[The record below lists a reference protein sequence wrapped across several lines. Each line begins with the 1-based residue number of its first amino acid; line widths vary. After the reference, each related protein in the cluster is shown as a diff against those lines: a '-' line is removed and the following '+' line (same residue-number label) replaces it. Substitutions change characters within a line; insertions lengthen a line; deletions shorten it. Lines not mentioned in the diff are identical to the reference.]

1 MSNSNEMKSRII
13 LHVDMDYFFAQ
24 CEERENPKIKG
35 KPVVI
40 CVYSGRGGDS
50 GAVSTSNYEA
60 RKFGVKA
67 GIPIS
72 LAKKLAPHAIF
83 LPVNMELYHTI
94 SDDVMEILKEY
105 SDKIEQESI
114 DEAFCDLTEKVNDFE
129 EAQKL
134 AIQLKDEIKQ
144 KVGLTCS
151 VGIGPNKLVAK
162 IASDHNKPDGLTVV
176 RPEEVLQFLGPLKIT
191 DLIGVG
197 KKTGERLNEL
207 GVKNIA
213 DLSKITA
220 DALIREFGHAK
231 GIWLKQASQGID
243 DSPVRERSGTGQIG
257 RIITLKENTKDLN
270 TIFDAVDQ
278 LSYDIHMKLQAR
290 KLSFRSVSFIAIS
303 SDLKIHTRSHTLPAS
318 AKDPGTIKTYAHEL
332 VKAFLAENP
341 VVLRRVGIRV
351 ANLAEEKGQRTLGE
365 F

>member
-1 MSNSNEMKSRII
+1 MSNNEKKSRII

-24 CEERENPKIKG
+24 CEERENPEIKG

-72 LAKKLAPHAIF
+72 LAKKLAPNAIF
-83 LPVNMELYHTI
+83 LPVNMELYHII

-105 SDKIEQESI
+105 SEKIEQESI
-114 DEAFCDLTEKVNDFE
+114 DEAFCDLIEKVYDFE

-134 AIQLKDEIKQ
+134 AIKLKDEIKQ

-162 IASDHNKPDGLTVV
+162 IASDYNKPDGLTIVGQ
-176 RPEEVLQFLGPLKIT
+176 EEVLQFLGPLKIT

-197 KKTGERLNEL
+197 KKTGEKLKDL
-207 GVKNIA
+207 GVKNIE
-213 DLSKITA
+213 DISKITA
-220 DALIREFGHAK
+220 DELIRNFGLAK

-243 DSPVRERSGTGQIG
+243 DSPVKERSGPGQIG
-257 RIITLKENTKDLN
+257 RIITLKENTGDLN
-270 TIFDAVDQ
+270 TIYDAIDQ
-278 LSYDIHMKLQAR
+278 LPNDIFVKLQAR

-303 SDLKIHTRSHTLPAS
+303 HDLKIHTKNHTLSIS
-318 AKDPGTIKTYAHEL
+318 AKDPETIRDHAHEL
-332 VKAFLAENP
+332 VKAFLVEHP

-351 ANLAEEKGQRTLGE
+351 TNLEEEKGQKTLGE

>member
-1 MSNSNEMKSRII
+1 MSNNEMKSRII

-24 CEERENPKIKG
+24 CEEREHPEIKG

-60 RKFGVKA
+60 RKLGVKA
-67 GIPIS
+67 GIPIR
-72 LAKKLAPHAIF
+72 LAKKLAPQAIF
-83 LPVNMELYHTI
+83 LPVNMELYRTI

-105 SDKIEQESI
+105 SEKIEQESI
-114 DEAFCDLTEKVNDFE
+114 DEAFCDLTEKINDFE
-129 EAQKL
+129 EAKML
-134 AIQLKDEIKQ
+134 AIQLKNEIKQ
-144 KVGLTCS
+144 KVALTCS

-162 IASDHNKPDGLTVV
+162 VASDHNKPDGLTVV
-176 RPEEVLQFLGPLKIT
+176 RPEEVLLFLGPLKIT
-191 DLIGVG
+191 GLVGVG

-220 DALIREFGHAK
+220 DELIREFGHAK

-243 DSPVRERSGTGQIG
+243 DSPVKERSGTGQIG
-257 RIITLKENTKDLN
+257 RIITLKDNTKDLN
-270 TIFDAVDQ
+270 TIFDAIDQ
-278 LSYDIHMKLQAR
+278 LSNDIHMKLQAR
-290 KLSFRSVSFIAIS
+290 KLKFRSVSFIAIS
-303 SDLKIHTRSHTLPAS
+303 HDFKTHTKSHTLSAS
-318 AKDPGTIKTYAHEL
+318 AKDAGTIKSHAHEL
-332 VKAFLAENP
+332 VKAFLAEHP
-341 VVLRRVGIRV
+341 FALRRVGIRV
-351 ANLAEEKGQRTLGE
+351 ANLEEEKGQRTLGE

>member
-1 MSNSNEMKSRII
+1 VSISNEKKSRII

-24 CEERENPKIKG
+24 CEEKENPKIKG

-40 CVYSGRGGDS
+40 CVYSGRGGNS

-60 RKFGVKA
+60 RKLGVKA

-72 LAKKLAPHAIF
+72 LAKKLAPYAIF
-83 LPVNMELYHTI
+83 LPVNMELYRTI
-94 SDDVMEILKEY
+94 SDDVMEILKKY
-105 SDKIEQESI
+105 SGKIEQESI
-114 DEAFCDLTEKVNDFE
+114 DEAFSDLTEQVNDFV
-129 EAQKL
+129 EAKKL
-134 AIQLKDEIKQ
+134 AIELKDEIKQ

-162 IASDHNKPDGLTVV
+162 IASDFNKPDGLTVV
-176 RPEEVLQFLGPLKIT
+176 RQEEVSQFLGPLKIT

-207 GVKNIA
+207 GVRNIA
-213 DLSKITA
+213 DLSKLTS
-220 DALIREFGHAK
+220 DELIREFGNAK

-243 DSPVRERSGTGQIG
+243 DSPVKERSGTGQIG

-270 TIFDAVDQ
+270 TIYDALDQ
-278 LSYDIHMKLQAR
+278 LSNDIYMKLQAR
-290 KLSFRSVSFIAIS
+290 KFSFKSVSFIAIT
-303 SDLKIHTRSHTLPAS
+303 SDFKTHTRSHTFSAS
-318 AKDPGTIKTYAHEL
+318 AKDPGSIKTYIHEL
-332 VKAFLAENP
+332 VKAFLTEHP
-341 VVLRRVGIRV
+341 VTLRRVGIRV
-351 ANLAEEKGQRTLGE
+351 SNLEEEKGQRTLGD

>member
-1 MSNSNEMKSRII
+1 MSNSNENKFRII

-24 CEERENPKIKG
+24 CEERENPEIKG

-40 CVYSGRGGDS
+40 CVYSGRGDS

-60 RKFGVKA
+60 RKLGVKA

-83 LPVNMELYHTI
+83 LPVNMELYHSI

-105 SDKIEQESI
+105 SEKIEQESI
-114 DEAFCDLTEKVNDFE
+114 DEAFCDLTEKINYFE
-129 EAQKL
+129 GAKKL

-162 IASDHNKPDGLTVV
+162 TASDHNKPDGLTVV

-191 DLIGVG
+191 DMVGVG
-197 KKTGERLNEL
+197 KKTGERLNYL

-213 DLSKITA
+213 DLSKLTA
-220 DALIREFGHAK
+220 DELIREFGHAK
-231 GIWLKQASQGID
+231 GIWLKQASRGID
-243 DSPVRERSGTGQIG
+243 DSPVEERSGTGQIG
-257 RIITLKENTKDLN
+257 RIITLKENTRDLN
-270 TIFDAVDQ
+270 TICDAVDQ
-278 LSYDIHMKLQAR
+278 LSNDIHMKLQAR

-303 SDLKIHTRSHTLPAS
+303 HDFKIHTRSHTLTAS
-318 AKDPGTIKTYAHEL
+318 AKDPDSIKAYAHEL
-332 VKAFLAENP
+332 VKAFLAEHP
-341 VVLRRVGIRV
+341 VDLRRVGIRV
-351 ANLAEEKGQRTLGE
+351 ANLEDEKGQRTLGE